1 MYREL
6 LLEIGCEEL
15 PASWLPS
22 LTRQIGER
30 VTARLGEARLTWKGR
45 VETFSTP
52 RRLTVRVA
60 KLADQQAALEE
71 TLTGP
76 PVSAAFGT
84 DGQPTPAAVGFARK
98 HGVGVRDLARVET
111 PKGVY
116 LAYQTRRQGE
126 SAHRVLPDVLAG
138 TLRDLTFPKQMHWDA
153 WLDDGRGELVFGRPI
168 RWILFLY
175 GGRVVP
181 FVIKRTDA
189 AQSAGVRMVRS
200 AAVTYGHRLLAQS
213 GRPGRAIT
221 VRSFADYR
229 RRLKEHFVL
238 LDRDARRAQI
248 ARTLDAHASRLGGR
262 VGKAQGDSSLL
273 DEVTD
278 LVEYPSVVT
287 GTFPKEFLLLP
298 GEVLTTT
305 MIHHQHFFP
314 VMGKR
319 GRLMPNFLAV
329 TNTRRANAAIVARNA
344 GRVLVARLRDAKF
357 FWQADRAVALE
368 SRLGRLDTLLFHK
381 DLGSYRKKAERI
393 EALAGRI
400 AKEFFESPESEQ
412 AARTAARLAK
422 ADLATDM
429 VGEFPELQG
438 VMGGIYAR
446 EEGLPEPVWKA
457 IYHHYLPVGVEA
469 DAPPRRQDLGDAA
482 VSWAAVSLADKLDT
496 LVGLHHVGE
505 RATGSRDPLGLRRH
519 ANGVFRILV
528 DLPKLT
534 GLTVRPTVESLLKAA
549 EEQFGSSTEPGSL
562 QLSEEYAFLAER
574 LRYVLEQ
581 RGFDI
586 RNVRAVTHPLLEKR
600 SPVEALRKLEALP
613 EVTKSPEFRQLAI
626 VFKRVKNITGR
637 TGKVGDRDLNVR
649 PPDDQ
654 MSDTGSFS
662 LLREPAEVALLKEIE
677 TREPVIREV
686 VESGENYRRGF
697 AEAAKFGPAVDRF
710 FTEVFV
716 MVDDQ
721 KLQTARLHL
730 MKRLE
735 RLILQLADVSEI
747 VPAAE

>member
-98 HGVGVRDLARVET
+98 HGVGVTDLARVET

-126 SAHRVLPDVLAG
+126 SAHRALPDVLAG

-189 AQSAGVRMVRS
+189 AQSAGVRVVRS

-238 LDRDARRAQI
+238 LDRDVRRAQI

-262 VGKAQGDSSLL
+262 VGTAQGDSSLL

-446 EEGLPEPVWKA
+446 EEGLPEPAWKA

-534 GLTVRPTVESLLKAA
+534 GLTVRPTVVSLLEAA
-549 EEQFGSSTEPGSL
+549 EEQFGSSTEPAGSL
-562 QLSEEYAFLAER
+562 KLSEKYAFLAER

-586 RNVRAVTHPLLEKR
+586 RNVRAVTHVLLEKR
-600 SPVEALRKLEALP
+600 SPVDALRKLEALP
-613 EVTKSPEFRQLAI
+613 EVTESPEFRQLAI
-626 VFKRVKNITGR
+626 VFKRVKNIARELPASEPRKPGAW
-637 TGKVGDRDLNVR
+637 
-649 PPDDQ
+649 DQ
-654 MSDTGSFS
+654 GVVS

-677 TREPVIREV
+677 TREPVITEV

-721 KLQTARLHL
+721 KLRTARLHL
-730 MKRLE
+730 MKRLQD
-735 RLILQLADVSEI
+735 LILQLADVSEI

>member
-1 MYREL
+1 MYREF
-6 LLEIGCEEL
+6 LLEVGCEEL

-22 LTRQIGER
+22 LTQQIGER

-60 KLADQQAALEE
+60 KLADQQTALQE

-98 HGVGVRDLARVET
+98 HGVGVRDLARVEM
-111 PKGVY
+111 PKGMY
-116 LAYQTRRQGE
+116 LAYQTRQRGE
-126 SAHRVLPDVLAG
+126 SAHRALPAVLAG

-181 FVIKRTDA
+181 FVIKRTDS
-189 AQSAGVRMVRS
+189 AQSAGVRVVRS
-200 AAVTYGHRLLAQS
+200 AAVTYGHRLLTQS
-213 GRPGRAIT
+213 GRPGRAIR

-248 ARTLDAHASRLGGR
+248 ARTLDVHAGRLGGR
-262 VGKAQGDSSLL
+262 VGTAQDDSSLL

-287 GTFPKEFLLLP
+287 GAFPKEFLRLP
-298 GEVLTTT
+298 GEVLATT

-314 VMGKR
+314 VMDKQ

-329 TNTRRANAAIVARNA
+329 VNTRRANAAIIARNA
-344 GRVLVARLRDAKF
+344 ERVLVARLRDAKF
-357 FWQADRAVALE
+357 FWQADRARTLE
-368 SRLGRLDTLLFHK
+368 SRLSRLDSLLFHK
-381 DLGSYRKKAERI
+381 ELGSYRRKAERI

-400 AKEFFESPESEQ
+400 ATEVLESPETEQ

-482 VSWAAVSLADKLDT
+482 VSWAALSLADKLDT
-496 LVGLHHVGE
+496 LVGFFHAGE
-505 RATGSRDPLGLRRH
+505 QPTGSRDPFGLRRQAH
-519 ANGVFRILV
+519 GLCRILA
-528 DLPKLT
+528 DLPELT
-534 GLTVRPTVESLLKAA
+534 GLQVRPSLGGLLAIAHDTWGRSSPEQAA
-549 EEQFGSSTEPGSL
+549 HEVT
-562 QLSEEYAFLAER
+562 FLRDR
-574 LRYVLEQ
+574 LRYVLEE
-581 RGFDI
+581 RSFDI
-586 RNVRAVTHPLLEKR
+586 RNVRAVTHEMAPDQLR
-600 SPVEALRKLEALP
+600 PVDARRKLEVLP
-613 EVTKSPEFRQLAI
+613 EFTETPDFRQLAT
-626 VFKRVKNITGR
+626 VFKRVKNIAKELSASELQKPGSW
-637 TGKVGDRDLNVR
+637 
-649 PPDDQ
+649 DQ
-654 MSDTGSFS
+654 GVVS
-662 LLREPAEVALLKEIE
+662 LLREPAEAALLQEMV
-677 TREPVIREV
+677 TREAVINTV
-686 VESGENYRRGF
+686 VDSGANYRRGF

-710 FTEVFV
+710 FTDVFV

-721 KLQTARLHL
+721 KLRTARLHL

>member
-6 LLEIGCEEL
+6 LLEVGCEEL

-22 LTRQIGER
+22 LTQQIGER
-30 VTARLGEARLTWKGR
+30 ITTRLGEARLTWKGR

-60 KLADQQAALEE
+60 KLADQQATLQE

-116 LAYQTRRQGE
+116 LAYQTRRRGE
-126 SAHRVLPDVLAG
+126 SAHRALPAVLAG

-189 AQSAGVRMVRS
+189 AQSAGVRVVRS
-200 AAVTYGHRLLAQS
+200 AAVTYGHRSLAQS
-213 GRPGRAIT
+213 RRPGRAIT

-238 LDRDARRAQI
+238 LDRDARRAGI
-248 ARTLDAHASRLGGR
+248 ARTLDAHAGRLGGR
-262 VGKAQGDSSLL
+262 VGTVQGDSSLL

-314 VMGKR
+314 VMGRR

-344 GRVLVARLRDAKF
+344 ERVLVARLRDAKF

-381 DLGSYRKKAERI
+381 ELGSYRKKAERI

-400 AKEFFESPESEQ
+400 AKEIFESPESEQ

-534 GLTVRPTVESLLKAA
+534 GLTVRPTVVSLLEAA

-562 QLSEEYAFLAER
+562 KLSEHYAFLAER

-581 RGFDI
+581 RRFDI
-586 RNVRAVTHPLLEKR
+586 RNVRAVTHPLIEKL
-600 SPVEALRKLEALP
+600 SPVDALRKLEALP
-613 EVTKSPEFRQLAI
+613 EVTESPEFRQLAI
-626 VFKRVKNITGR
+626 VFKRVKNIAKELPASELR
-637 TGKVGDRDLNVR
+637 K
-649 PPDDQ
+649 P
-654 MSDTGSFS
+654 GSWDEGVVS
-662 LLREPAEVALLKEIE
+662 LLREPAEAALLQEMAA
-677 TREPVIREV
+677 REAVINAV
-686 VESGENYRRGF
+686 VDSGANYRRGF

-721 KLQTARLHL
+721 KLRTARLHL

>member
-6 LLEIGCEEL
+6 LLEVGCEEL

-22 LTRQIGER
+22 LTQQIGER

-60 KLADQQAALEE
+60 KLADQQTTLQE

-76 PVSAAFGT
+76 PISAAFGT

-98 HGVGVRDLARVET
+98 HGVGVKDLARVET

-116 LAYQTRRQGE
+116 LAYQPRRRGE
-126 SAHRVLPDVLAG
+126 PALRALPAVLAG

-181 FVIKRTDA
+181 FVIKRTDT
-189 AQSAGVRMVRS
+189 AQSAGVRVVRS
-200 AAVTYGHRLLAQS
+200 AAVTYGHRFFAQS
-213 GRPGRAIT
+213 GRPGRAIR

-229 RRLKEHFVL
+229 ARLKGHFVV
-238 LDRDARRAQI
+238 LDRDARRTRI

-262 VGKAQGDSSLL
+262 VGTAPGDSSLL

-287 GTFPKEFLLLP
+287 GAFPKEFLLLP

-329 TNTRRANAAIVARNA
+329 TNTRRDNAAIVTRNA
-344 GRVLVARLRDAKF
+344 ERVLVARLRDAKF

-381 DLGSYRKKAERI
+381 ELGSYRKKAERI

-400 AKEFFESPESEQ
+400 ATEVFESPENEQ

-505 RATGSRDPLGLRRH
+505 RATGSRDPFGLRRQAH
-519 ANGVFRILV
+519 GLCRILA
-528 DLPKLT
+528 DLPELT
-534 GLTVRPTVESLLKAA
+534 GLQVRPSLGGLLAIAHDAWGRTSPEQAA
-549 EEQFGSSTEPGSL
+549 HEVTFL
-562 QLSEEYAFLAER
+562 QDR
-574 LRYVLEQ
+574 LRYVLEE

-586 RNVRAVTHPLLEKR
+586 RNVRAVTHEMAPDQLR
-600 SPVEALRKLEALP
+600 PVDARRKLEVLP
-613 EVTKSPEFRQLAI
+613 EFTETPDFRQLAT

-637 TGKVGDRDLNVR
+637 TEKVGDKVLTRL
-649 PPDDQ
+649 PDDQ
-654 MSDTGSFS
+654 MIDTGSFS

-677 TREPVIREV
+677 AREPVIKEV
-686 VESGENYRRGF
+686 VDSGSNYRRGF

-716 MVDDQ
+716 MVHDQ
-721 KLQTARLHL
+721 KLRTARLHL

>member
-22 LTRQIGER
+22 LTWQIGER

-52 RRLTVRVA
+52 RRLTVRVV

-126 SAHRVLPDVLAG
+126 SAHRALPAVLAG

-189 AQSAGVRMVRS
+189 AQSAGVRVVRS

-229 RRLKEHFVL
+229 RRLKGHFVL

-262 VGKAQGDSSLL
+262 VGTAQGDSSLL

-314 VMGKR
+314 VMSKR

-344 GRVLVARLRDAKF
+344 ERVLVARLRDAKF

-438 VMGGIYAR
+438 VMGGIYAAK
-446 EEGLPEPVWKA
+446 KA
-457 IYHHYLPVGVEA
+457 CLSRSG
-469 DAPPRRQDLGDAA
+469 RR
-482 VSWAAVSLADKLDT
+482 ST
-496 LVGLHHVGE
+496 
-505 RATGSRDPLGLRRH
+505 TTISRS
-519 ANGVFRILV
+519 AS
-528 DLPKLT
+528 
-534 GLTVRPTVESLLKAA
+534 RPT
-549 EEQFGSSTEPGSL
+549 
-562 QLSEEYAFLAER
+562 R
-574 LRYVLEQ
+574 R
-581 RGFDI
+581 RD
-586 RNVRAVTHPLLEKR
+586 
-600 SPVEALRKLEALP
+600 
-613 EVTKSPEFRQLAI
+613 
-626 VFKRVKNITGR
+626 VKI
-637 TGKVGDRDLNVR
+637 
-649 PPDDQ
+649 
-654 MSDTGSFS
+654 
-662 LLREPAEVALLKEIE
+662 
-677 TREPVIREV
+677 
-686 VESGENYRRGF
+686 SGTPR
-697 AEAAKFGPAVDRF
+697 
-710 FTEVFV
+710 
-716 MVDDQ
+716 
-721 KLQTARLHL
+721 
-730 MKRLE
+730 
-735 RLILQLADVSEI
+735 
-747 VPAAE
+747 

>member
-6 LLEIGCEEL
+6 LLEVGCEEL

-22 LTRQIGER
+22 LTQQIGER
-30 VTARLGEARLTWKGR
+30 VTARLGEARLSWKGR
-45 VETFSTP
+45 IETFSTP

-60 KLADQQAALEE
+60 KLADQQAALQE

-76 PVSAAFGT
+76 PVSAAFGA

-116 LAYQTRRQGE
+116 LAYQTRRRGE
-126 SAHRVLPDVLAG
+126 AAHRALPTVLAG
-138 TLRDLTFPKQMHWDA
+138 TLRDLTFPKQMRWDA

-189 AQSAGVRMVRS
+189 AQSAGVRVVRS

-238 LDRDARRAQI
+238 LDRDARRAGI
-248 ARTLDAHASRLGGR
+248 ARTLDAHAGRLGGR
-262 VGKAQGDSSLL
+262 VGTAQGDSSLL

-287 GTFPKEFLLLP
+287 GAFPKEFLLLP

-319 GRLMPNFLAV
+319 GGLMPNFLAV
-329 TNTRRANAAIVARNA
+329 TNTRRDNAAIIARNA
-344 GRVLVARLRDAKF
+344 ERVLVARLRDAKF

-381 DLGSYRKKAERI
+381 ELGSYGKKAERI

-400 AKEFFESPESEQ
+400 ANEIFESPESEQ
-412 AARTAARLAK
+412 AARSAARLAK

-446 EEGLPEPVWKA
+446 EEGLPEPLWKA

-519 ANGVFRILV
+519 ANGVFKILV

-534 GLTVRPTVESLLKAA
+534 GLTVRPTVGSLLAAA
-549 EEQFGSSTEPGSL
+549 EQQFGPPTGPGSL
-562 QLSEEYAFLAER
+562 KLSENYTFLAER

-586 RNVRAVTHPLLEKR
+586 RNVRAVSHPLIEKL
-600 SPVEALRKLEALP
+600 SPVDALRKLEVLP
-613 EVTKSPEFRQLAI
+613 EVTESPEFRQLAI
-626 VFKRVKNITGR
+626 VFKRVKNMAKELPASELRKPGSW
-637 TGKVGDRDLNVR
+637 
-649 PPDDQ
+649 DQ
-654 MSDTGSFS
+654 GVVS
-662 LLREPAEVALLKEIE
+662 LLREPAEAALLQEMAA
-677 TREPVIREV
+677 REAVINTV

-721 KLQTARLHL
+721 KLRTARLRL